1 MRKERKVKLRKAA
14 KAMVQ
19 IIVEQ
24 FEKHGLSDEEID
36 QKFKRMK
43 KVATEMR
50 VARALDMAELQRMFK
65 L

>member
-1 MRKERKVKLRKAA
+1 MRKERKVKNRKDAE
-14 KAMVQ
+14 AMVQ

-24 FEKHGLSDEEID
+24 FEKHGLSAEEID